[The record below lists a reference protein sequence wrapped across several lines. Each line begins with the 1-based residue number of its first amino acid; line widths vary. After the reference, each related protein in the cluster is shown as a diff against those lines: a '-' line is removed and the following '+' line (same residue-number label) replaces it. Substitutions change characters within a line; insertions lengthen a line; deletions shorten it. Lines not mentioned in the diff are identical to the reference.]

1 MENGDLS
8 VVAHRFFLAQH
19 AAKRGLTTGWQGGDW
34 SHWAGGRSRKLS
46 TSYHVVTVKMEPVQ
60 KFLAGQTSCLA
71 DIILIFFSM
80 GADADSQTEDEG
92 WR

>member
-19 AAKRGLTTGWQGGDW
+19 AAKWGLTTGWQGGDW
-34 SHWAGGRSRKLS
+34 SRWAGGRSRKLS

-60 KFLAGQTSCLA
+60 KFLAGQSSCRVV
-71 DIILIFFSM
+71 IFFFFLM
-80 GADADSQTEDEG
+80 GTDADSQTEDEG
-92 WR
+92 